1 MKIKSFVHVVIALLI
16 TSASLPAMA
25 AAGTAPAFPYGHP
38 GEAKDVTRVITIKAG
53 DMFFDPKAITVHVGD
68 IVKFVVINEGKV
80 AHEFS
85 LGDEAEQTEHE
96 KTMQAMQ
103 HMSMPGM
110 TTKDRSGMQGMSM
123 MGGDP
128 NSITL
133 AVGQTRSLIWTITQA
148 GTVEYGCH
156 EPGHFAAGMV
166 GTIAIEPTSNL

>member
-1 MKIKSFVHVVIALLI
+1 MKIKSVIYVVTTVLI

-25 AAGTAPAFPYGHP
+25 AGGPAFPYGHP

-68 IVKFVVINEGKV
+68 TVKFVVINEGKV

-85 LGDEAEQTEHE
+85 LGDKAEQTEHE
-96 KTMQAMQ
+96 KAMQAMQ

-110 TTKDRSGMQGMSM
+110 TMKDRSGMQGMSM

-133 AVGQTRSLIWTITQA
+133 AVGQTRSLIWTFTQA

-166 GTIAIEPTSNL
+166 GTITIETTPHQ